1 MSEASQGD
9 FYAACQQAIQAAR
22 RGDRAQARRWA
33 SLAARLN
40 PNSEQPWLIMA
51 SVATPQASYAYAK
64 LALEKNPNSRAAQQA
79 FRWAE
84 RRLHEQQ
91 GPGVESAPLQAASL
105 QAAPSQPAPLQAA
118 ARRAAAHT
126 GLPGVMPADG
136 GPARPT
142 RRVYRVPPGEQTQ
155 PVRVRSR
162 RQQPYGW
169 LRWAGSPKNPALW
182 AMAVFLL
189 VIGGLVIAGLS
200 NAYIV
205 KARSASAPRAISML
219 FKPSL
224 TPTYT
229 PTPTATATFTPT
241 ATATFTA
248 TPTSTSTPTATATPL
263 PTATPTPTEEVVY
276 GPVPV
281 TGLPEGVS
289 EGERWIAVDLTN
301 QMTYAYEGTT
311 LVNSFV
317 VSTGTW
323 RTPTVTGTYRIYV
336 KYTSTTMSGPGY
348 YLTNVPY
355 TMYFYKGYGLHG
367 TYWHNN
373 FGTPMSHGC
382 VNLRTPD
389 AEWLFNFA
397 DVGTV
402 VHIYY

>member
-1 MSEASQGD
+1 MSEASQSD
-9 FYAACQQAIQAAR
+9 FYTACQQAIQAAR
-22 RGDRAQARRWA
+22 RGDRTQARRWA
-33 SLAARLN
+33 SLAAQLN

-51 SVATPQASYAYAK
+51 SLASPRASFAYAK
-64 LALEKNPNSRAAQQA
+64 LALEKNPGSRPAQQA

-84 RRLHEQQ
+84 RRLREQQ
-91 GPGVESAPLQAASL
+91 PPAAE
-105 QAAPSQPAPLQAA
+105 P
-118 ARRAAAHT
+118 RRAAAYT
-126 GLPGVMPADG
+126 GLPGIMPADG
-136 GPARPT
+136 RPAQQP

-155 PVRVRSR
+155 PVRLGSR
-162 RQQPYGW
+162 RKQRRSW
-169 LRWAGSPKNPALW
+169 LQWAGSPKNPALW
-182 AMAVFLL
+182 AMAAFLV
-189 VIGGLVIAGLS
+189 VIGGLVTAGLS
-200 NAYIV
+200 SAYIV
-205 KARSASAPRAISML
+205 SARSASAPRAISML

-224 TPTYT
+224 TPTST
-229 PTPTATATFTPT
+229 PTPTATATFTP
-241 ATATFTA
+241 TA

-263 PTATPTPTEEVVY
+263 PTATHTPTEEPAY

-301 QMTYAYEGTT
+301 QMTYAYEGST
-311 LVNSFV
+311 LVNSFL

-323 RTPTVTGTYRIYV
+323 RTPTVTGTFRIYV

-382 VNLRTPD
+382 VNLYTPD

-402 VHIYY
+402 VHVYY